1 MVNAQCSKEE
11 LAFDF
16 DSTVLPETHQ
26 LPVGKGK
33 LKVLAIGNSFVDDPM
48 AYFNDIV
55 LASGIDRNNLC
66 VYSAVVY
73 SSSLKYWGDN
83 LADGENVTINR
94 CAGLIDMP
102 VTQAP
107 LREILKQDWDVVT
120 VQQLSNLSQDAKT
133 LSKHLPYI
141 VSQIR
146 ELCPNKD
153 VVIAWQMVWSDWY
166 DGYSY
171 EYSKKSW
178 EKITEVVKTTPYYGI
193 DMIIPTGT
201 AIQNARSTNLNSPHG
216 LTRDGKHLG
225 FGVGLYVA
233 ACTWFEAL
241 IAPVFGVSVLGNTS
255 THEITEWERSHSKF
269 ETSAVTNQNR
279 TLCQQCAVTAVATPY
294 VTSQ

>member
-1 MVNAQCSKEE
+1 MAHTLLRQGDGLSCPFEVIVGDDGSTDQSVRAALSKLEGLPHFKLFTSRRNLGRSAIRNQLGRMASNDNLLFLDSDGEIISDTFLADYCS
-11 LAFDF
+11 
-16 DSTVLPETHQ
+16 Q
-26 LPVGKGK
+26 
-33 LKVLAIGNSFVDDPM
+33 
-48 AYFNDIV
+48 
-55 LASGIDRNNLC
+55 IDRF
-66 VYSAVVY
+66 
-73 SSSLKYWGDN
+73 
-83 LADGENVTINR
+83 
-94 CAGLIDMP
+94 
-102 VTQAP
+102 
-107 LREILKQDWDVVT
+107 DVVCGGIIHT
-120 VQQLSNLSQDAKT
+120 
-133 LSKHLPYI
+133 
-141 VSQIR
+141 
-146 ELCPNKD
+146 
-153 VVIAWQMVWSDWY
+153 
-166 DGYSY
+166 Y

-294 VTSQ
+294 VTAQ

>member
-1 MVNAQCSKEE
+1 MANVQCSKEDP
-11 LAFDF
+11 AFNF
-16 DSTVLPETHQ
+16 DTTDLPPKHE

-33 LKVLAIGNSFVDDPM
+33 LKVLAIGNSFVDNPM

-55 LASGIDRNNLC
+55 LASGIDINSLC
-66 VYSAVVY
+66 LYSAVTP
-73 SSSLKYWGDN
+73 SSSLKYWADN

-120 VQQLSNLSQDAKT
+120 VQQLSNLSQDAKK
-133 LSKHLPYI
+133 LSKHLPYL

-171 EYSKKSW
+171 EYTLKSW
-178 EKITEVVKTTPYYGI
+178 EKITEVVKITPYYGV
-193 DMIIPTGT
+193 DMVIPTGT
-201 AIQNARSTNLNSPHG
+201 AIQNARSTNLNTPHG

-225 FGVGLYVA
+225 YGVGQYVA

-241 IAPVFGVSVLGNTS
+241 LAPVFGVSVLGNPAI
-255 THEITEWERSHSKF
+255 HEISDWEKSHSQF
-269 ETSAVTNQNR
+269 ETSAVTNLNSTQ
-279 TLCQQCAVTAVATPY
+279 CQQCAVAAVGNPY
-294 VTSQ
+294 AISQ